1 MEQYITDNGLLVWGL
16 VMVGAAFVHWGMKV
30 RRGEATPD
38 FMTYWF
44 TETPGYSVGTFGALI
59 AAWWLVYTTDGLK
72 GMAPHMLIESAFAT
86 GYLINSAV
94 SPPVKEVS
102 SAKA

>member
-1 MEQYITDNGLLVWGL
+1 MDAYITENGLLVYAI
-16 VMVGAAFVHWGMKV
+16 VMVGAALAHWGMKAK
-30 RRGEATPD
+30 RGEATAD
-38 FMTYWF
+38 FVAYWF
-44 TETPGYSVGTFGALI
+44 TETPGYSVGTFGALV

-94 SPPVKEVS
+94 SPPGAVN
-102 SAKA
+102 AKPQA